1 MAVPDFC
8 DLYPRFLQTSE
19 TVPSRARLNARWRAI
34 VGWNEAAFA
43 GRRVVDLGCH
53 DGRWSFAA
61 LKAGAAHVI
70 GIEARTHLL
79 RKAEQNFGHYGVAA
93 DSYRFIAGDAVAALR
108 GLEAGSVD
116 VVLCLGFFY
125 HTLEHMRLLLEARRL
140 GAEYVIVDTSISPA
154 PEPIV
159 ALAFEAV
166 DDTRNAVDYGGA
178 GAGKALIG
186 APSKSGLLAMLD
198 YAGYQAEFFDWQDNA
213 VDDWTDLPDYAAH
226 LRVTVRARLRQAA
239 PRLGSGLKPNP

>member
-1 MAVPDFC
+1 MRTQDFC
-8 DLYPRFLQTSE
+8 DLYPRFLETSE
-19 TVPSRARLNARWRAI
+19 TVPARSRLDARWRATI
-34 VGWNEAAFA
+34 GWNEAILA

-61 LKAGAAHVI
+61 FKAGAAHVT
-70 GIEARTHLL
+70 GIEARPHLI
-79 RKAEQNFGHYGVAA
+79 RKAEQNFGHYGVPA
-93 DSYRFIAGDAVAALR
+93 DSYRLITGDAIEVLR
-108 GLEAGSVD
+108 GLKAGSID

-140 GAEYVIVDTSISPA
+140 GAEYVIVDTSISPV

-166 DDTRNAVDYGGA
+166 DDPRHAVDYGGT
-178 GAGKALIG
+178 GAGKALVG

-198 YAGYQAEFFDWQDNA
+198 YAGYEAEFFDWQSNR
-213 VDDWTDLPDYAAH
+213 VDDWSDLPDYAAG
-226 LRVTVRARLRQAA
+226 LRVTVRAKRRDIA
-239 PRLGSGLKPNP
+239 PQKA